1 MIPWN
6 TSQPTE
12 VFITAQVFCL
22 FENLH
27 LLLVFFFMHFF
38 NVFTK
43 SLGMPFEVHQKSPPQ
58 KKKCVVK
65 NDQKW
70 PKTNFFWKKKP
81 AGANFSENFLEIYPS
96 PSPRQLWQRK
106 VYFGKPAKIFARSKR
121 PICDEGIDRADD
133 FWKIDESSLK
143 RRHVLHHLLLALW
156 RPGSHREL
164 PDVLFVNVCD
174 VQKDTH
180 SYIWGEVQYSMHNPQ
195 QHIHFNH
202 PEKHRVVPKMSLC
215 RSCSPRDSPI
225 PKKNIYFI
233 RYYSRR
239 VS

>member
-1 MIPWN
+1 MTKHDPKPIFLEKKNQPEQIFRKTSWKFILHPAPGNCGKERFTSGFPEGNPKCFMILVVFLASWWN
-6 TSQPTE
+6 LQKICIP
-12 VFITAQVFCL
+12 
-22 FENLH
+22 NLPD
-27 LLLVFFFMHFF
+27 VFF
-38 NVFTK
+38 
-43 SLGMPFEVHQKSPPQ
+43 SDDSPFGSGSRP
-58 KKKCVVK
+58 KK
-65 NDQKW
+65 
-70 PKTNFFWKKKP
+70 
-81 AGANFSENFLEIYPS
+81 I
-96 PSPRQLWQRK
+96 
-106 VYFGKPAKIFARSKR
+106 ARSKR